1 MIGNIVRF
9 LFKLLVGLA
18 CAVLAL
24 LILLSVAIHLPD
36 PEIKDRFAPLREDFE
51 TVNSVML
58 DELEDR
64 GRTKMLFELDFENG
78 AVKYDGE
85 TVYSG
90 PEPKSLKSF
99 GNYGFDG
106 VTVLKDKTI
115 FYYGQG
121 VAAIVYSPEGNPGSF
136 AERHLSFVAESF
148 KLADDWYY
156 TENCHLENEE
166 L

>member
-36 PEIKDRFAPLREDFE
+36 PEIKDI
-51 TVNSVML
+51 
-58 DELEDR
+58 
-64 GRTKMLFELDFENG
+64 ENG

-85 TVYSG
+85 TVYGG

-106 VTVLKDKTI
+106 VTVLKDRTI

-156 TENCHLENEE
+156 TENCHLEDEE